1 MTQNTNLNVSPYF
14 DDFNESRNYS
24 KVLFKPGF
32 PIQARELTTLQTILQ
47 NQIERFGQHFFKE
60 GSMVIPGGTFYDPDY
75 CSVKID
81 PNFVNIPVRNYTQ
94 FLADNKIEIEGELS
108 GVRATVVN
116 RITSTESIDGFDT
129 LYVKYNKSGNDGETR
144 TFQNGENLITLSD
157 INFSNTSIE
166 ANNQFARCIVSDA
179 TSIGSAFSISEGV
192 FFIRG
197 YFVRVPTSTVILD
210 QYTNSPSYRVG
221 LLLNEEIVRA
231 SNTNSD
237 LFDNAKGFSNES
249 APGADRFKISTTLSK
264 KNLDDNNDLDFV
276 ELLRIED
283 GIVKEQLKKTDYN
296 IFKDELAR
304 RTYDES
310 GDYYIKPFNI
320 DVRESLN
327 DRISNRGVY
336 SSLQTTQ
343 NGNTPSDDIMS
354 LQISPGKAY
363 VRGYE
368 IEKVSTSSV
377 DVVKPRTTK
386 LKENIAVPIRVGNY
400 VNVNSITGAPAIGFS
415 TSINLLD
422 RRLNT
427 NNNNGKNEGQATGAV
442 VIGKARVYDFKQT
455 SLVGVA
461 NTVYETRLFDI
472 QTFTNIGVAA
482 TTTGISA
489 GVYIEG
495 KYSGANGFV
504 ESMGANNLSFNLNDV
519 KGSFQLNEP
528 LLVSGLEAG
537 SNITSISDYD
547 FTSAKALHSLDGVGA
562 GDTSFAANLVLD
574 RKRNVFE
581 SGIEFSITGDVSTAT
596 GTVSGGGIGDFRDIV
611 NVGDTLTYSYSSS
624 VDPVFNRVTE
634 VTKSNFSIAGLSTVT
649 GECDG
654 ATIASQSP
662 TGLNILDP
670 TLNASDDPGFRIK
683 LANMNVS
690 SINLLDSSYIVR
702 KQITK
707 TITSTNTVII
717 FNISDIGGVTT
728 DLYFEPFSNENY
740 VLTIA
745 NIKEPL
751 RASQVVVN
759 DTLKTVTISGL
770 SRNGSATL
778 TATVKRSKLS
788 SKEKTLTRCSNLVVD
803 RSKYSGSGITTTSFN
818 DGLTYSTVYGTRVQD
833 NEISLNV
840 PDLYRVLAIF
850 ESNNKDN
857 PTLPSIT
864 VVSQSA
870 TFTNNIIIG
879 EQIIGAS
886 SNAVGRVVVVDSGTK
901 ISFVYENDKFF
912 EKDEQVTFQTS
923 GIFAD
928 ISVLNEGDRNIT
940 KSYNV
945 DDGQRF
951 DFADYGRIVRKKDIE
966 EPTRKIRIVFD
977 HYSTSESSGVVES
990 IDSYTDVN
998 YSTEVPFIVDRRASD
1013 VLDLRPRV
1021 PALSSNPGAS
1031 PFNFYS
1037 RIFKDSGSE
1046 NVVSNKTVVL
1056 DYSYYQG
1063 RIDRLYLTKDGKFEV
1078 KKGQP
1083 SDLPKAPIPNDEAFA
1098 VAILNLPPYVYN
1110 ATENVSVR
1118 TIPHK
1123 RYTMRDINS
1132 LEHRIKTLENYTTL
1146 SLLET
1151 DTKNLSIK
1159 DPNTGLD
1166 KFKSGFFVDNFRD
1179 HGVHNLTGESFFDID
1194 LQRGECRPRSTE
1206 RNVGLGFETVS
1217 SKADPVN
1224 SDYRW
1229 ISDFADANI
1238 TRKGPALLLD
1248 YSTEV
1253 FVEQPFATRTENLNP
1268 FHIANYAG
1276 SLTLNPEQDFWIE
1289 EVPLGT
1295 PDVFNID
1302 STYNA
1307 ISELLGIEDRENGG
1321 MASSMWNTHE
1331 TTWGG
1336 MELVSEDIVSSTVI
1350 NSSSS
1355 QSVSGFVSGMGR
1367 LRTTTTTNTTS
1378 NDVLQ
1383 TFEQS
1388 GVEKEL
1394 GLFLSSSEE
1403 VIDLGTKVVS
1413 TDIIHNT
1420 RTRNIEIVGKRLKPN
1435 TKYYVFMENQDV
1447 SAYCVP
1453 KLLPITMT
1461 RGSFQEGD
1469 IVKTSNASI
1478 GIPGIPSILF
1488 RVATSNH
1495 KTGPF
1500 NSPTETYTVS
1510 PYDNS
1515 SIPNVYSSSST
1526 ILNVD
1531 TAGLAVHT
1539 EADHLGWVTPG
1550 MPLASNS
1557 GNGEATVGDLSL
1569 ISDDKGSLI
1578 ISLHIPDPK
1587 LASNPKFTT
1596 GESTIRLTT
1605 SPINANKL
1613 DPGGSSA
1620 ETTYFTSG
1628 TRNNTQEQAINIKSP
1643 IVDRRF
1649 TGVENDVTRIQTN
1662 LLEDVIDTDIDV
1674 DEEWYDPLA
1683 QSFLVAR
1690 SEYQDGVFITGGDLF
1705 FKTKDQRIPVTV
1717 QIRTMRDGS
1726 PTTTILPFGEVE
1738 IDPSDVNLSDDS
1750 SVATPF
1756 EFDTP
1761 VYLQGGYEY
1770 ALTLVAPT
1778 EKYLAFITRMGEED
1792 VLLNSISNTQPYL
1805 GSLFK
1810 SQNQS
1815 TWTPSQLE
1823 DLKFTL
1829 RKANFVTN
1837 TPSIV
1842 LLDNAELNSA
1852 IIRRDN
1858 PVFAYSKRA
1867 NVSIASTTTAF
1878 TIGNEVT
1885 QTVSDV
1891 THTGRVFAKGGPIDG
1906 GTLSNHGATA
1916 VDHVSGTGIGLTPA
1930 SGSYSHTG
1938 IGFTSLTGNGGGAEA
1953 TITVNG
1959 GVVTGIDITGRGSGY
1974 APGDL
1979 IMANALGATGTGVR
1993 AVVGVVTMT
2002 DLLIVDN
2009 ISSQFVDSQPIT
2021 YINSSG
2027 ANTVLPGAGVGV
2039 NNDPVRDGT
2048 TMLFDHHNH
2057 GMHSSQNK
2065 VKIEEFKSDV
2075 PTTTLSAKIED
2086 DSSTITLTDGTLFST
2101 FENSNVGIATTGYL
2115 KVDNEI
2121 ISYTSIS
2128 GNQIDITATSRA
2140 VDGSLKSIHQS
2151 GSVVEKYEFNGV
2163 SLRKINKE
2171 HDISDKEK
2179 TFNSYYIELEDKTK
2193 PFNTTKAG
2201 GGNKLKASQNIPFE
2215 IIDPR
2220 VSTITPS
2227 GTNVTARIK
2236 TTSGTSLSGNEASF
2250 TDKGYENVALNK
2262 LNYLDDP
2269 RIVASKVNEYE
2280 ILNNEKSFG
2289 LELTLSTRNKHV
2301 SPVVDL
2307 DTANIVV
2314 ISNLID
2320 NKVTD
2325 FTTDSRPRVP
2335 GFDPNSAIYE
2345 TKRINLEFP
2354 SNSIQVM
2361 FDGHRDAGAN
2371 FRVFYKLFRN
2381 DAVDVQQNYIPFNT
2395 NGLPDKTVNPNTTLN
2410 AFSEYKYT
2418 AENIPQFNGFMIK
2431 VVMTSNNQ
2439 ADAPRFKDFR
2449 AIALRSFDIT

>member
-14 DDFNESRNYS
+14 DDFNESKNYN

-32 PIQARELTTLQTILQ
+32 PVQARELTTLQSILQ

-94 FLADNKIEIEGELS
+94 FLADNKIEIQGELS

-129 LYVKYNKSGNDGETR
+129 LYVKYNKSGDDGETR

-157 INFSNTSIE
+157 ISFSNTSIE

-192 FFIRG
+192 FYIRG

-221 LLLNEEIVRA
+221 LSLNEEIVRA
-231 SNTNSD
+231 SNTNDD
-237 LFDNAKGFSNES
+237 LFDNARGFSNES
-249 APGADRFKISTTLSK
+249 APGADRFRISTTLSK
-264 KNLDDNNDLDFV
+264 KNLDDNNDIDFV

-283 GIVKEQLKKTDYN
+283 GNVREQLKKTDYN

-336 SSLQTTQ
+336 STLQTTQ
-343 NGNTPSDDIMS
+343 NGNTPTDDIMS

-386 LKENIAVPIRVGNY
+386 LKENVSVPIRVGNY
-400 VNVNSITGAPAIGFS
+400 VNVNSISGAPAIGFS
-415 TSINLLD
+415 TSVLLLD

-427 NNNNGKNEGQATGAV
+427 NNDDGTNKGLLGSAL

-455 SLVGVA
+455 SVVGVA

-472 QTFTNIGVAA
+472 QTFTTIGIAA
-482 TTTGISA
+482 TTTGIGA
-489 GVYIEG
+489 GVHIKG
-495 KYSGANGFV
+495 KYSGASGFV
-504 ESMGANNLSFNLNDV
+504 EGMGANNLSFNLNDV

-537 SNITSISDYD
+537 SNITSIADNN
-547 FTSAKALHSLDGVGA
+547 FTSIKALHSPGGSGA
-562 GDTSFAANLVLD
+562 GTTSFAANLVLD

-581 SGIEFSITGDVSTAT
+581 PGVEFNIAGNVATAT
-596 GTVSGGGIGDFRDIV
+596 GTASAGGIGDFRDIV
-611 NVGDTLTYSYSSS
+611 NIGDMFTYSYASGT
-624 VDPVFNRVTE
+624 DPVFNRVTA
-634 VTKSNFSIAGLSTVT
+634 VTKDNFSFAGVSTVT

-654 ATIASQSP
+654 ATIAGQSP
-662 TGLNILDP
+662 TGANILDP
-670 TLNASDDPGFRIK
+670 TLNSSDDPGFRIK
-683 LANMNVS
+683 LANTNVS
-690 SINLLDSSYIVR
+690 SINLLDSSYVVR

-707 TITSTNTVII
+707 NITSTTGFT

-728 DLYFEPFSNENY
+728 DLFFEPFSNENY

-745 NIKEPL
+745 NVKEPL
-751 RASQVVVN
+751 RAAQVEVD
-759 DTLKTVTISGL
+759 DTLKTVTINGL
-770 SRNGSATL
+770 SRTGSATL

-788 SKEKTLTRCSNLVVD
+788 SKDKTITRCSNLVVD

-833 NEISLNV
+833 DEISLNV
-840 PDLYRVLAIF
+840 PDLYRVLAVF

-864 VVSQSA
+864 ATSQSA
-870 TFTNNIIIG
+870 TFINNIIGG
-879 EQIIGAS
+879 EQLIGAS

-912 EKDEQVTFQTS
+912 EKDEQITFQTS
-923 GIFAD
+923 GIFANV
-928 ISVLNEGDRNIT
+928 SVLGEGDRNIT
-940 KSYNV
+940 KSYNF
-945 DDGQRF
+945 DNGQRY
-951 DFADYGRIVRKKDIE
+951 DFADYARIIRKKDIE
-966 EPTRKIRIVFD
+966 EPTRKLRIVFD
-977 HYSTSESSGVVES
+977 HYSTSENSGVVES

-1021 PALSSNPGAS
+1021 PALSANPGSS
-1031 PFNFYS
+1031 PFSFYS

-1046 NVVSNKTVVL
+1046 NVVSNKTVIL
-1056 DYSYYQG
+1056 DYAYYQG

-1083 SDLPKAPIPNDEAFA
+1083 SDLPKAPLPNDDAFA

-1110 ATENVSVR
+1110 AMEDVTVR

-1123 RYTMRDINS
+1123 RYTMRDIHS
-1132 LEHRIKTLENYTTL
+1132 LEHRVKNLENYTTL

-1179 HGVHNLTGESFFDID
+1179 HKVHNLTGESFFDID
-1194 LQRGECRPRSTE
+1194 VERGECRPRSTE
-1206 RNVGLGFETVS
+1206 RNVGLGFETIS

-1238 TRKGPALLLD
+1238 ARKGPALLLD
-1248 YSTEV
+1248 FSSET

-1276 SLTLNPEQDFWIE
+1276 SLTLSPEQDFWIE

-1295 PDVFNID
+1295 PDVFNVD
-1302 STYNA
+1302 STFNA
-1307 ISELLGIEDRENGG
+1307 IAELLGVEDRENGG
-1321 MASSMWNTHE
+1321 MASSMWNSHE
-1331 TTWGG
+1331 ITWGG
-1336 MELVSEDIVSSTVI
+1336 RDLIGEEIVSSTVI
-1350 NSSSS
+1350 NSSTTSERGD
-1355 QSVSGFVSGMGR
+1355 SGFIPGQGINR
-1367 LRTTTTTNTTS
+1367 WNTTTTTTS
-1378 NDVLQ
+1378 NDILQ
-1383 TFEQS
+1383 TFERS
-1388 GVEKEL
+1388 GIEREL
-1394 GLFLSSSEE
+1394 NLNLSVGEE

-1413 TDIIHNT
+1413 TEIIHNA

-1500 NSPTETYTVS
+1500 NSPTETYTIS

-1526 ILNVD
+1526 TLNID

-1539 EADHLGWVTPG
+1539 QPDHLGWVTPG

-1605 SPINANKL
+1605 SPVNANKL

-1649 TGVENDVTRIQTN
+1649 TGVENDVTRIETN
-1662 LLEDVIDTDIDV
+1662 LLEDQIRTEVNV

-1683 QSFLVAR
+1683 QSFLVAKN
-1690 SEYQDGVFITGGDLF
+1690 EYQDGVFITGGDLF

-1829 RKANFVTN
+1829 KKAKFVTN

-1867 NVSIASTTTAF
+1867 NVSIGITDTAF
-1878 TIGNEVT
+1878 TLGNEVT
-1885 QTVSDV
+1885 QTVSGV
-1891 THTGRVFAKGGPIDG
+1891 THTGRIFAKGGPINY
-1906 GTLSNHGATA
+1906 GTTS
-1916 VDHVSGTGIGLTPA
+1916 VDHVSGTGIGLTPS
-1930 SGSYSHTG
+1930 SGTLAYTG

-1953 TITVNG
+1953 TITVNAG
-1959 GVVTGIDITGRGSGY
+1959 AVSSIEITKNGAGY

-1979 IMANALGATGTGVR
+1979 IMANKLGSTGTGVR
-1993 AVVGVVTMT
+1993 AVVGVAASTN
-2002 DLLIVDN
+2002 LLVVDN
-2009 ISSQFVDSQPIT
+2009 ISSQFVDNQAVT

-2027 ANTVLPGAGVGV
+2027 ANTVLPASGINV
-2039 NNDPVRDGT
+2039 NNDSVRDGT

-2086 DSSTITLTDGTLFST
+2086 DSTTISLTDGALFTT
-2101 FENSNVGIATTGYL
+2101 FENSSVGIATTGYL
-2115 KVDNEI
+2115 KIDNEI

-2128 GNQIDITATSRA
+2128 GNEIDITAASRA
-2140 VDGSLKSIHQS
+2140 VDGSLKSIHES

-2163 SLRKINKE
+2163 SLRKINRE

-2193 PFNTTKAG
+2193 PFNATKAG
-2201 GGNKLKASQNIPFE
+2201 GGNQLKASQNIPFE

-2220 VSTITPS
+2220 ISTITPS

-2236 TTSGTSLSGNEASF
+2236 TTSGTSISGSEASF
-2250 TDKGYENVALNK
+2250 IDKGYENVALNK

-2269 RIVASKVNEYE
+2269 RIVASKVNEYG

-2289 LELTLSTRNKHV
+2289 LELTLSTINENV

-2307 DTANIVV
+2307 DTANIVL
-2314 ISNLID
+2314 ISNLVD

-2361 FDGHRDAGAN
+2361 FDGHKDGEAE

-2381 DAVDVQQNYIPFNT
+2381 DAVGVQQNYIPFNS
-2395 NGLPDKTVNPNTTLN
+2395 NGLSDKTVNPNTTLN

-2418 AENIPQFNGFMIK
+2418 AENVPQFNGFMIK
-2431 VVMTSNNQ
+2431 VVMTSNSQ
-2439 ADAPRFKDFR
+2439 ADAPRFKNFR